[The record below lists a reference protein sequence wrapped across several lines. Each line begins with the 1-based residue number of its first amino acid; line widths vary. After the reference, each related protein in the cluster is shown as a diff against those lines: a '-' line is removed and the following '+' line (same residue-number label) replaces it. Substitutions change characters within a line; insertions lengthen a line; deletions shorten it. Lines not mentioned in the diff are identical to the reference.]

1 MHAMQ
6 HDWFAD
12 LTGFRET
19 SYDATR
25 EQLFVEGDELVSQV
39 SGMRYGIG
47 TLEVPTLTELRGRVE
62 VPRDAVQ
69 DDLTARR

>member
-25 EQLFVEGDELVSQV
+25 EQLFVEGDELVTSE
-39 SGMRYGIG
+39 RH
-47 TLEVPTLTELRGRVE
+47 
-62 VPRDAVQ
+62 AVRNRN
-69 DDLTARR
+69 ARSADID